1 MKKLIINLLIILIFF
16 LIYFLQINFFSWF
29 RISGVMPNIFVILV
43 LFIALFGG
51 TILGT
56 TYGIAFGILID
67 LFIGKKVGITAIM
80 LGSIGLL
87 GGQFDKNFS
96 KDSRIT
102 TMVMVIASTIIYE
115 VGIYII
121 NNIVFSANIEAI
133 YFFKILFVEIIYNT
147 LITIII
153 YPIMQ
158 KNGYAIERVYKGNKI
173 LTRYF

>member
-1 MKKLIINLLIILIFF
+1 MKKLTINIVLILTFF
-16 LIYFLQINFFSWF
+16 IIYFLQVDLFSWF
-29 RISGVMPNIFVILV
+29 KIAGVMPNIFIILV
-43 LFIALFGG
+43 LFIGLFGG

-56 TYGIAFGILID
+56 TYGVVFGILID

-80 LGSIGLL
+80 LGSIGIL
-87 GGQFDKNFS
+87 GGIFDKNFS

-102 TMVMVIASTIIYE
+102 TMVMIVVATIVYE

-121 NNIVFSANIEAI
+121 NNLMFGSNIEPL
-133 YFFKILFVEIIYNT
+133 YFGKILFFEIIYNT
-147 LITIII
+147 LITIIL

-158 KNGYAIERVYKGNKI
+158 INGDGIEREYKGNKI